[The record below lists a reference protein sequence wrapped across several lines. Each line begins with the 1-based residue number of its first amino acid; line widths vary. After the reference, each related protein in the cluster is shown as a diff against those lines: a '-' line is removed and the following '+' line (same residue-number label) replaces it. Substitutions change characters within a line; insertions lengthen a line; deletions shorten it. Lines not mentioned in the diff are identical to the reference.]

1 MKSLSTVSPAG
12 LTDAAT
18 DRRTVFCIPLALGM
32 ASFLSALVFV
42 APPPLFPSMSREL
55 GISVPALGQ
64 VVAVMLFVAAALSLV
79 IGPLADRHGL
89 RRLLII
95 GSIAAAACMLGF
107 GLAPSYSLL
116 LGAALF
122 GGLANATL
130 PGLSLAVAR
139 SSLHGEARQRAI
151 GWTSAGGAIT
161 AIAAVPLMALLAGV
175 VGWRG
180 AFSIAAIVAA
190 CMATFLAYF
199 LPRDV
204 TSSGGARSLL
214 TAYAPLIRHRP
225 TMRIYGVTILRSV
238 CWFGLLGYFGAFMV
252 DHLGLNGTWV
262 GLAYMLSGTGYV
274 IGSLT
279 AGHILTMVP
288 ARMLIGLTNV
298 VLGIAVGL
306 IFGVVQGPAGAV
318 VLLTVAGFMGAFSH
332 IGTVTLLSTEAPG
345 GSGTIMV
352 LNGALTNLGAAGGG
366 AIGGLLLATGGF
378 GALGFGLATV
388 ALLTVTM
395 LVRTAAPVA
404 TPAPLEMT

>member
-1 MKSLSTVSPAG
+1 MTSLSTVSHPNHAE
-12 LTDAAT
+12 AAA

-32 ASFLSALVFV
+32 ASFLSALVFIV
-42 APPPLFPSMSREL
+42 PPPFFPSMSRDL

-64 VVAVMLFVAAALSLV
+64 VMAVMLFVAAALSLV

-89 RRLLII
+89 RRLLVI
-95 GSIAAAACMLGF
+95 GSIAAAACILGF

-116 LGAALF
+116 LGTALL

-139 SSLHGEARQRAI
+139 TSLHGEARQRAI

-161 AIAAVPLMALLAGV
+161 AIAAVPLMALLAGM

-180 AFSIAAIVAA
+180 AFSIAAIAA
-190 CMATFLAYF
+190 ASMAAFLAYF
-199 LPRDV
+199 LPHD
-204 TSSGGARSLL
+204 TSAPAGARSLL
-214 TAYAPLIRHRP
+214 TAYAPLVRHRP
-225 TMRIYGVTILRSV
+225 TVRIYAVTILRSV

-252 DHLGLNGTWV
+252 DHLGLDGTWV

-279 AGHILTMVP
+279 AGHILTLVP
-288 ARMLIGLTNV
+288 ARLLIGITNV

-306 IFGVVQGPAGAV
+306 TFGVVQGPAGAV
-318 VLLTVAGFMGAFSH
+318 ALLTVAGFMGAFSH
-332 IGTVTLLSTEAPG
+332 IGTVTLLSSEAPG

-366 AIGGLLLATGGF
+366 SLGGLLLVTGGF
-378 GALGFGLATV
+378 GALGIGLATV
-388 ALLTVTM
+388 ALLTVAM
-395 LVRTAAPVA
+395 LVRSGSTVA
-404 TPAPLEMT
+404 TSAPLEVT